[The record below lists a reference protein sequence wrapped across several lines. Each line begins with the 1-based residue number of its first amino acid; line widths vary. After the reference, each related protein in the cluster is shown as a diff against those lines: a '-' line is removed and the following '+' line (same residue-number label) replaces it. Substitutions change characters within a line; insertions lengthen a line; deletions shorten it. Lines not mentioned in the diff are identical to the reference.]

1 MSVVKVIRRIK
12 RNCLMNVQRLQYYR
26 AKVAK
31 SDCYSLFRLKIL
43 QFCDKK
49 EVFVLTYFR
58 MNHFV
63 RMNQVAYF

>member
-1 MSVVKVIRRIK
+1 
-12 RNCLMNVQRLQYYR
+12 MNVQRLQYYG

-49 EVFVLTYFR
+49 EVFALTYFR

>member
-1 MSVVKVIRRIK
+1 
-12 RNCLMNVQRLQYYR
+12 MNVQRLQYYR

-43 QFCDKK
+43 QYCNKK